1 LGLAPVIN
9 GEDDWQGFDVAYIM
23 NKRTTLCVGTGMFGT
38 LANDEVN
45 NAWWAQ
51 LKYEF

>member
-1 LGLAPVIN
+1 
-9 GEDDWQGFDVAYIM
+9 M